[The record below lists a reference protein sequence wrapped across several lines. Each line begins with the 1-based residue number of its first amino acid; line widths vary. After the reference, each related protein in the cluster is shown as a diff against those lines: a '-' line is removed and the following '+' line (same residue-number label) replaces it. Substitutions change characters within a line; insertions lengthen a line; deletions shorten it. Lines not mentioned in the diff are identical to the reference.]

1 MSEVERLESD
11 LYWIRKMIEYAEKSY
26 SNYQLLEELQN
37 TGIDL
42 RLWELAEDGL
52 ASNLSHVGEQIDSNK
67 LSKELQEEYY
77 HIDWS
82 NIKRYR
88 DLHDHW
94 YEKIKIDQV
103 YEIIEELLPSL
114 VEDLY
119 RIEKD
124 LLDRLSEF

>member
-67 LSKELQEEYY
+67 LSKELQEEYH

-88 DLHDHW
+88 DLHDHL

>member
-1 MSEVERLESD
+1 MD
-11 LYWIRKMIEYAEKSY
+11 F
-26 SNYQLLEELQN
+26 
-37 TGIDL
+37 
-42 RLWELAEDGL
+42 

-67 LSKELQEEYY
+67 LSKELQEEYH